1 MWPKA
6 SVREPAPM
14 QFESGERHEA
24 GTRNPERRLFRSA
37 DRRRQL
43 QLSAVLK
50 ASHERQPLR
59 QVLSPH
65 QASPWK
71 KCKGAKRGKEPPLL
85 FWTRRETTWSETITS
100 CIFFSSS
107 ASGETFILRSL
118 SLSFSPSHLKNP
130 FTTASFS
137 RFPPAKLRTFNTF
150 SHQCRAAKPDTIALA
165 RQHCFSPFWLRKY
178 AVLTFKRKS
187 ELNAKSG

>member
-1 MWPKA
+1 MRPKA
-6 SVREPAPM
+6 SVREPAPT
-14 QFESGERHEA
+14 QFESGERHQA
-24 GTRNPERRLFRSA
+24 ATRNPERQLFRSA

-71 KCKGAKRGKEPPLL
+71 RCKGGKRGKEPPPLL
-85 FWTRRETTWSETITS
+85 FWARRETTWSETITS

-118 SLSFSPSHLKNP
+118 SLSFFSSHLKKSLHN
-130 FTTASFS
+130 S
-137 RFPPAKLRTFNTF
+137 L
-150 SHQCRAAKPDTIALA
+150 
-165 RQHCFSPFWLRKY
+165 FSPFSASK
-178 AVLTFKRKS
+178 AAHF
-187 ELNAKSG
+187 